1 MKISFVYITLIAIRE
16 LSYAAP
22 PKSVKLCGDERKP
35 HPPLSLKRTVCISL
49 PCSICEPCSKCRTP
63 SLWHKKKQRK
73 KSTALLLKKGGFVS
87 VNLIGMWEL
96 SYAVPSSLGKLCSD
110 ERKNLRINH
119 SSCTEKQP
127 MRNRATRQLIALWL
141 FEAW

>member
-1 MKISFVYITLIAIRE
+1 MSPGWDRCPLLETQN
-16 LSYAAP
+16 
-22 PKSVKLCGDERKP
+22 PKSGAQKEAKKKILQLSSKKRMDCICHLDWDMGIILCA
-35 HPPLSLKRTVCISL
+35 LSL
-49 PCSICEPCSKCRTP
+49 
-63 SLWHKKKQRK
+63 W
-73 KSTALLLKKGGFVS
+73 
-87 VNLIGMWEL
+87 
-96 SYAVPSSLGKLCSD
+96 KLCSD

>member
-1 MKISFVYITLIAIRE
+1 MSPGWDRRPFLETQNPKFVE
-16 LSYAAP
+16 
-22 PKSVKLCGDERKP
+22 LCG
-35 HPPLSLKRTVCISL
+35 
-49 PCSICEPCSKCRTP
+49 
-63 SLWHKKKQRK
+63 
-73 KSTALLLKKGGFVS
+73 
-87 VNLIGMWEL
+87 
-96 SYAVPSSLGKLCSD
+96 D

>member
-1 MKISFVYITLIAIRE
+1 MPS
-16 LSYAAP
+16 
-22 PKSVKLCGDERKP
+22 
-35 HPPLSLKRTVCISL
+35 
-49 PCSICEPCSKCRTP
+49 

-96 SYAVPSSLGKLCSD
+96 SYAVPSSLWKLCSD